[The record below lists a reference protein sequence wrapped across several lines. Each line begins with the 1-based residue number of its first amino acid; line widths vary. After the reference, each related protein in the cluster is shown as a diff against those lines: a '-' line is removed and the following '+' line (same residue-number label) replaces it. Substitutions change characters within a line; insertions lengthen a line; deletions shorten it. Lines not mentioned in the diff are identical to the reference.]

1 IQPPPRSQE
10 SNVIRTA
17 KPAVIKERG
26 HDRRVKKG
34 RRRGGDSDD
43 EEVPAE
49 FARPSKPSTLF
60 DFVATNVIPDADN
73 SRPTPPASNSNSVN
87 PPRISGQFSRKEI
100 HPSDGQQKRGNSSYK
115 GNYPKQGKE
124 QRDIPPHSTF
134 SGENRDYKQRP
145 REPNSVRREN
155 NRFQQ
160 QYPNSQQRFAS
171 PPQNTVP
178 SQVYKQ
184 KPSGPANSRNDF
196 PPHSVPST
204 YRSPRGQS
212 DFIPSSER
220 SRDRFVNDFSNMR
233 LDGDPR
239 RYESNRSAPSRSG
252 PPLNA
257 QFSMPRWK
265 VGDHCKAPWNDGM
278 YYSATIV
285 NIGPAD
291 MCAVRYDDYGNIGT
305 VPQAVLLFV

>member
-1 IQPPPRSQE
+1 CKAPKWISFGKRGATTFDPSTRDFRANAAIDSTVKKGDDDKTNFELQRKEIIEAVEEGSAKVFAAPKIQPPPRSQE
-10 SNVIRTA
+10 SNVTRTT

-73 SRPTPPASNSNSVN
+73 SRPAPPASNSNSVN

-134 SGENRDYKQRP
+134 SGENRDYNQRP
-145 REPNSVRREN
+145 REPNTARREN

-171 PPQNTVP
+171 HRKIRFPAKSTSKSRVVLPTVVTIFLLILCP
-178 SQVYKQ
+178 LPIEAQEVNRTS
-184 KPSGPANSRNDF
+184 SRLQ
-196 PPHSVPST
+196 SVL
-204 YRSPRGQS
+204 
-212 DFIPSSER
+212 E
-220 SRDRFVNDFSNMR
+220 
-233 LDGDPR
+233 
-239 RYESNRSAPSRSG
+239 
-252 PPLNA
+252 
-257 QFSMPRWK
+257 
-265 VGDHCKAPWNDGM
+265 
-278 YYSATIV
+278 
-285 NIGPAD
+285 IG
-291 MCAVRYDDYGNIGT
+291 
-305 VPQAVLLFV
+305 L